1 MTPEQRLTLL
11 EELQNSEPA
20 TIRRAR
26 IGAWASVVLASCIT
40 AVLLYVAYS
49 ERARVERDVAQKR
62 VELEKLNVQLETTA
76 RRLRAWQTVV
86 SEIPKPQLEAGFA
99 KASRNDPN
107 VENILR
113 RVYVQTP
120 PGEEAMKRA
129 KEVQR
134 KLRQDGFVVPGIEV
148 RPESPT
154 QTQVRYYKSA
164 EAPQAWKIVESL
176 HAVGEKAGP
185 PQHLKQF
192 ENSTA
197 VRPNH
202 YEVWLGANLSTSPS
216 R

>member
-11 EELQNSEPA
+11 EELKDREPG
-20 TIRRAR
+20 IVRRAR
-26 IGAWASVVLASCIT
+26 LGAWASVILASCIT
-40 AVLLYVAYS
+40 AVLLYVAYN
-49 ERARVERDVAQKR
+49 ERARVERDVAEKR
-62 VELEKLNVQLETTA
+62 VELEKLNAQLEATG

-113 RVYVQTP
+113 RVYIQTP

-129 KEVQR
+129 KEAQK
-134 KLRQDGFVVPGIEV
+134 KLRQEGFVAPGIEV
-148 RPESPT
+148 RPESPS

-176 HAVGEKAGP
+176 QAIGEQTGP
-185 PQHLKQF
+185 PQHLKRF

-202 YEVWLGANLSTSPS
+202 YEVWLGAKSS